1 MVLFAKKDKKKL
13 TLEEVTSKLSGLKI
27 PLSLVS
33 TPVNLQQ
40 EKKKF
45 FDSDTYNPRFKY
57 RIVRNRNA
65 EILKELLEV
74 EEIVDVDPRIS
85 EFYVELIQDKKL
97 ANDLMHAVGQNDLFT
112 ELSMKKFVMPRD
124 RLFRNACM
132 VLRGNYK
139 NYNVVD
145 TTKLKKVEGL
155 SYNEISDVFKAVFE
169 ELGLDEWG
177 VEKSKNISSNGVK
190 TAIKK
195 QRVYLDPNIKKTPLE
210 VKKTVVHEITHVLRA
225 YNGERSGFKALGKPN
240 LNTYLDIE
248 EGLAMWNEENLGYLK
263 DSDLKERASVVYAL
277 YIGKDLSFRHLY
289 NILRS
294 VCLRNQ
300 AFKVAYLVKR
310 GLGDTAL
317 PGLSV
322 KPVVYFRGFRRMRN
336 KLASDAS
343 LYNKLY
349 AGKIDFKQTVWV
361 DEGLIKGAS
370 IVPTVKNF
378 ENAFKKAGI

>member
-155 SYNEISDVFKAVFE
+155 SYNQISDVFKAVFE